1 MQLSGVRLSV
11 CLSHLAAARRS
22 CRFAAAGPASR
33 RYRSIAAVAAGEMR
47 AVPRCQRMYVAEHRL
62 LLFVLFCV
70 FHCNPE
76 LPTYLIV
83 MIFSS

>member
-1 MQLSGVRLSV
+1 MQLSGVRPSV

-47 AVPRCQRMYVAEHRL
+47 AVPRCQRMYVAEHTQTFIVCFFSVCFIVSL
-62 LLFVLFCV
+62 SCQ
-70 FHCNPE
+70 
-76 LPTYLIV
+76 LI
-83 MIFSS
+83 